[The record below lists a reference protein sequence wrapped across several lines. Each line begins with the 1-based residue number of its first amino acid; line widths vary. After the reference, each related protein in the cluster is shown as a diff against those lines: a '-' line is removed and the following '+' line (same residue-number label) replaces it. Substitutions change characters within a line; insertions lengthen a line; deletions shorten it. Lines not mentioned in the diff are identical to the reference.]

1 MEENL
6 TTDLDEE
13 FEDDF
18 SIDDTDD
25 TEVEDVDADIDTD
38 TDTDEVGY
46 DDDGNVIIEE
56 QTDDTETETQ
66 EEVAAQ
72 TDTAEEDKTDT
83 EYAKLKKEF
92 DNREALIKDA
102 LKKMGI
108 DEDDVEKAILRL
120 GAEAEGITPEEYG
133 KEIAEKRRKEE
144 AERVYAQVMLEKK
157 IADDIAALRAE
168 FPEMKD
174 VTKLE
179 QIPNARRFAE
189 LRDAGLTA
197 REAYVAA
204 NFNAQREAIA
214 ASVRQAVT
222 NSSKDHLVSN
232 VPRASKDT
240 STVKISRADMEQL
253 RDLFP
258 DKSDKEIIAL
268 YKKTK

>member
-1 MEENL
+1 MDENL

-18 SIDDTDD
+18 TID
-25 TEVEDVDADIDTD
+25 DTD
-38 TDTDEVGY
+38 TDTDDTDITDVDQDDSDEVDY
-46 DDDGNVIIEE
+46 DDEGNVIIEE
-56 QTDDTETETQ
+56 KPDETDTQTQ

-83 EYAKLKKEF
+83 EYAKLRKQF
-92 DNREALIKDA
+92 DDREELIKDA

-108 DEDDVEKAILRL
+108 DEDDVEKALLKL
-120 GAEAEGITPEEYG
+120 GADAEGITPEEYG
-133 KEIAEKRRKEE
+133 KQIAETRRKAE

-157 IADDIAALRAE
+157 IADDIAALRSE

-189 LRDAGLTA
+189 LRDAGLSA

-204 NFNAQREAIA
+204 NFNAQRDAIA
-214 ASVRQAVT
+214 ASARQAAI
-222 NSSKDHLVSN
+222 NASKDHLVSN

-240 STVKISRADMEQL
+240 SVKISRSEMEQL